1 MCFTLKIMT
10 KKKVFSILLHILVW
24 SGFIFLPFLLFDM
37 PEDRAFP
44 QYRIFTLVLVVFF
57 FYLNYFILIPKL
69 LARKKFVA
77 YSLIIA
83 GSLLFTFIISHAYF
97 HYVEGN
103 RMMSSPGYQKM
114 MRMHAKKQGRMG
126 QMGYQR
132 ARMMREQRNKEATTS
147 AVFIALLLSATI
159 RIAQEWYRN
168 EKQKQ
173 EMEKEKLAS
182 ELSFLKSQVNPHF
195 LFNTL
200 NGIYS
205 LANRKSDKTPGAIVK
220 LSDLMRH
227 MLYESEKEAVSLDK
241 EIEYINNYIELQKL
255 RLPADAN
262 VSFTVTGETAG
273 KMIRPMLLIPF
284 FENAFKHGV
293 DADGSDIEAKLTVN
307 DKELRLKVVN
317 RISKSQKKDESSGI
331 GLVNIKKQ
339 LEYLYPYSHSLTI
352 EEKDG
357 FFSVDLGLKL

>member
-1 MCFTLKIMT
+1 MT
-10 KKKVFSILLHILVW
+10 NKRIFNILLHILLW

-37 PEDRAFP
+37 PEDRVFP

-69 LARKKFVA
+69 LARKKFVS

-83 GSLLFTFIISHAYF
+83 AILLFTFILSHGYF
-97 HYVEGN
+97 HYVENN
-103 RMMSSPGYQKM
+103 RMVFNKNREKM
-114 MRMHAKKQGRMG
+114 WEMHGKTQGGKRMG
-126 QMGYQR
+126 MQM

-159 RIAQEWYRN
+159 RIAQEWYKN

-227 MLYESEKEAVSLDK
+227 MLYESGKEEILLDK
-241 EIEYINNYIELQKL
+241 EIDYIKNYIELQKL
-255 RLPADAN
+255 RLPEDAKITFD
-262 VSFTVTGETAG
+262 VEGDTAG
-273 KMIRPMLLIPF
+273 KKIRPMLLIPF

-293 DADGSDIEAKLTVN
+293 DSTGADIKAVLSVSDK
-307 DKELRLKVVN
+307 RLNLSVVN
-317 RISKSQKKDESSGI
+317 RISKSQRKDESSGI
-331 GLVNIKKQ
+331 GLSNIKKQ
-339 LEYLYPYSHSLTI
+339 LEYLYPYAHSLTI

-357 FFSVDLGLKL
+357 YFNVKLSLKL

>member
-1 MCFTLKIMT
+1 MTRRKILT
-10 KKKVFSILLHILVW
+10 ILFHILLW

-37 PEDRAFP
+37 PEDKAFP
-44 QYRIFTLVLVVFF
+44 QYRIFTLALVIFF
-57 FYLNYFILIPKL
+57 FYLNYFVLIPKL
-69 LARKKFVA
+69 LARKKFLA
-77 YSLIIA
+77 FSLVIIA
-83 GSLLFTFIISHAYF
+83 GLLFTFFISHAYF
-97 HYVEGN
+97 HYLEGNRPGFFSGYNKMMKMRSKGKGRGN
-103 RMMSSPGYQKM
+103 RMMFE
-114 MRMHAKKQGRMG
+114 H
-126 QMGYQR
+126 

-147 AVFIALLLSATI
+147 AVFIAMLLSTTI
-159 RIAQEWYRN
+159 RIAQEWFKN

-220 LSDLMRH
+220 LSEIMRH
-227 MLYESEKEAVSLDK
+227 MLYESGKETGSLDK
-241 EIEYINNYIELQKL
+241 EIEYINNYIDLQKL
-255 RLPADAN
+255 RLPVDAN
-262 VSFTVTGETAG
+262 VSFVVKGDTTGKEI
-273 KMIRPMLLIPF
+273 KPLLLIPF

-293 DADGSDIEAKLTVN
+293 DADGADIRAELIVSE
-307 DKELRLKVVN
+307 KELKLKVVN
-317 RISKSQKKDESSGI
+317 RISKSQKKDDSSGI

-339 LEYLYPYSHSLTI
+339 LEYLYPYAHSLTI

-357 FFSVDLGLKL
+357 LFNVLLTLKM